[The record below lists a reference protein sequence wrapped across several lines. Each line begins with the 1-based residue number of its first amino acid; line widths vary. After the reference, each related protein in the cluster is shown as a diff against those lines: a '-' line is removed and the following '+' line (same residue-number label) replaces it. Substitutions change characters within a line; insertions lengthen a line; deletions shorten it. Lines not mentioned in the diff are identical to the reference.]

1 LTSSGLQAHTAGT
14 SLGSVDWKRLNA
26 AGPYSM
32 GVWIGS
38 DGTKV
43 GNQESMAGRA
53 EAMLASARK
62 AILSNFSLADLKEMT
77 ILDVGC
83 NDGWLL
89 HNLSDLPFKAMTGV
103 EPRVKN
109 VEKGKVVREELG
121 LENDIE
127 FIVGTVDVVEG
138 RVFDI
143 VLNTG
148 VLYHVDS
155 VIDFLRS
162 LRKVCGNFL
171 FLESRTLDSGLI
183 NKKLVKQ
190 SELVDLPYKFGK
202 KAVGL
207 STHKF
212 EKSYSDGSAAASSV
226 VSLPTPEAIMMYLE
240 GAGFEEVVVELDP
253 ETFRSALYRK
263 DRPLDGICLSAR
275 VPLKQLNSLDQQL
288 DSVGYTEARMVEE
301 LHAKTVIPEKYLRM
315 VQASSHGGKSNFSV
329 RGLLTRLWLNPK
341 NFKRNF
347 IESLLL
353 SRLRLSS
360 EELIVFKDLK
370 YNPSDKIQLELGKS
384 AFLAGDLETS
394 KKILSALVS
403 GPNADWRS
411 TYRAFYYL
419 SRLGHDLGDRELESE
434 SRAALETSN
443 PNWPLD
449 RHSE

>member
-1 LTSSGLQAHTAGT
+1 MTSFSAKSDTEGT
-14 SLGSVDWKRLNA
+14 VSDSVDWKRLNA

-32 GVWIGS
+32 GVWIGK

-53 EAMLASARK
+53 EAMLASVRK
-62 AILSNFSLADLKEMT
+62 AILLHFSYAELSEMT

-109 VEKGKVVREELG
+109 VEKGKIVREELG

-127 FIVGTVDVVEG
+127 FIVGTVGAVEG
-138 RVFDI
+138 RIFDI

-162 LRKVCGNFL
+162 LRHVCGNFL

-183 NKKLVKQ
+183 NKKLIKQ
-190 SELVDLPYKFGK
+190 SELVDLPYKLGE
-202 KAVGL
+202 KAIGL

-212 EKSYSDGSAAASSV
+212 EKSYSDGSAAAGSV

-253 ETFRSALYRK
+253 ETFRSALSRR
-263 DRPLDGICLSAR
+263 DRPLDGICISAR
-275 VPLKQLNSLDQQL
+275 VPLKQLNSLDQHL
-288 DSVGYTEARMVEE
+288 DSVGYTDARVVEE
-301 LHAKTVIPEKYLRM
+301 LHANTILPEKYLRM
-315 VQASSHGGKSNFSV
+315 VQASSHGGRSNFSV
-329 RGLLTRLWLNPK
+329 SGLLIRLWLNPK
-341 NFKRNF
+341 NFQRNF

-353 SRLRLSS
+353 SRLKLSS

-370 YNPSDKIQLELGKS
+370 YNPRDKIQLELGKS

-394 KKILSALVS
+394 KQILGALVS
-403 GPNADWRS
+403 RPNADWRS
-411 TYRAFYYL
+411 SYRAFYYL
-419 SRLGHDLGDRELESE
+419 SRLGHDLGDRKLESE
-434 SRAALETSN
+434 SRAALEMCN

>member
-1 LTSSGLQAHTAGT
+1 MTSSGPQAHTAGT
-14 SLGSVDWKRLNA
+14 SLGSVDWKRLNT

-43 GNQESMAGRA
+43 GNQESMAGRS

-171 FLESRTLDSGLI
+171 FLESRTLNSGLI

-202 KAVGL
+202 KAIGL

-212 EKSYSDGSAAASSV
+212 EKSYSDGSAAASSL
-226 VSLPTPEAIMMYLE
+226 VSLSTPEAIMMYLE

-403 GPNADWRS
+403 RPNADWRS

-434 SRAALETSN
+434 SRAALEMCN

-449 RHSE
+449 RHSK